1 MGKVHF
7 IVSQNYDNLHI
18 KSGFPKG
25 EAGQPRLRS
34 VVGVRSGG
42 AAN

>member
-25 EAGQPRLRS
+25 EAATSTAQCL
-34 VVGVRSGG
+34 
-42 AAN
+42 

>member
-25 EAGQPRLRS
+25 KRS
-34 VVGVRSGG
+34 TLVC
-42 AAN
+42 